1 MNHRAIF
8 HVMKLCGFPA
18 DDIRLFQRLYKR
30 TFLFM
35 GNLFGESA
43 ACFLAR
49 GVPQGS
55 HPSPLVY
62 VLTFNPIHVIARIC
76 GKGCSMH
83 GLTPNGSSGFADDTT
98 FHTDGVNAVSSMQ
111 AIVSLA
117 GAFLTWTGQTLR
129 CARASSRACRSF
141 STPVPPCRNRP
152 GTNSSA
158 LP

>member
-1 MNHRAIF
+1 
-8 HVMKLCGFPA
+8 
-18 DDIRLFQRLYKR
+18 
-30 TFLFM
+30 M

-76 GKGCSMH
+76 GKGCSMN
-83 GLTPNGSSGFADDTT
+83 GLTPSGSSGFADDTT

-117 GAFLTWTGQTLR
+117 GEFLTWTGQTVNMLK
-129 CARASSRACRSF
+129 SKI
-141 STPVPPCRNRP
+141 
-152 GTNSSA
+152 SA
-158 LP
+158 IDFATGQTVATD